1 MCKVQSIPV
10 LSPDSQPAE
19 TCLTKVRIKPH
30 PALAHFYSSLTGN
43 AL

>member
-10 LSPDSQPAE
+10 LSPGSQPGD
-19 TCLTKVRIKPH
+19 LFDKGWKKPH